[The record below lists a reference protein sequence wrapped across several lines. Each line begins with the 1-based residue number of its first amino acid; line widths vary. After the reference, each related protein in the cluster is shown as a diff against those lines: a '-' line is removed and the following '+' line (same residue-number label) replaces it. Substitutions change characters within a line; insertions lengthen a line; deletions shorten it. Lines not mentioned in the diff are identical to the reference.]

1 MVSVYSRS
9 AAATASGN
17 RRAYWLRQLRQWHWV
32 SAAISLL
39 GTLLFAV
46 TGITLNH
53 ASQIEAKPNVALVE
67 RQLPPPLLEQIQPA
81 EGEDL
86 VALPP
91 GVAAWLE
98 QELSVATARFRTE
111 WSDDEIYVSLPRPG
125 GDAWVSIDR
134 ETGAVRYEVTDRGWI
149 SYLNDLHKG
158 RNTGPAW
165 SLFIDLFAVACIVF
179 CLTGLALLQLYG
191 SNRPMTWPLVGF
203 GCALPILIAVL
214 LIH

>member
-1 MVSVYSRS
+1 MNVQLRS
-9 AAATASGN
+9 KAATANSN

-39 GTLLFAV
+39 GTLMFAV

-53 ASQIEAKPNVALVE
+53 ASQIEAKPQVALVE
-67 RQLPPPLLEQIQPA
+67 LQLPPQLLEAIQPA
-81 EGEDL
+81 ENEDRDR
-86 VALPP
+86 LPP
-91 GVAAWLE
+91 ALAAWLE
-98 QELSVATARFRTE
+98 QELAVATAPARAE
-111 WSDDEIYVSLPRPG
+111 WSDDEIYLSLPRPG
-125 GDAWVSIDR
+125 GDGWISIDR
-134 ETGAVRYEVTDRGWI
+134 ETGAVRHEVTDRGWI